1 MRLAGRVA
9 LISGAGGGIG
19 RGIASRFARE
29 GALVVV
35 NDVNRQ
41 RCDETVAEIA
51 AQGGK
56 AFGMVAD
63 VSDSA
68 QVDGV
73 FAAIGDKFGR
83 LDILVNNVGIIRDS
97 LIKNM
102 TDAAWDDVIRVNL
115 RSYFL
120 CSRAAAKMMAERGYG
135 RIINIS
141 SRAWLGNV
149 GQANYSAA
157 KGGIVSLTRALA
169 LELAKSGITVNC
181 VAPGIID
188 TEMFRSMPE
197 KARERHLAAQ
207 PMKKVGSVADVA
219 YACLNFADEEA
230 SYITGQTMYVCGG
243 KSLASYIG

>member
-1 MRLAGRVA
+1 
-9 LISGAGGGIG
+9 
-19 RGIASRFARE
+19 
-29 GALVVV
+29 VVV

>member
-1 MRLAGRVA
+1 
-9 LISGAGGGIG
+9 
-19 RGIASRFARE
+19 
-29 GALVVV
+29 
-35 NDVNRQ
+35 
-41 RCDETVAEIA
+41 
-51 AQGGK
+51 
-56 AFGMVAD
+56 
-63 VSDSA
+63 
-68 QVDGV
+68 
-73 FAAIGDKFGR
+73 
-83 LDILVNNVGIIRDS
+83 
-97 LIKNM
+97 M
-102 TDAAWDDVIRVNL
+102 TDDDWDDVIRVNL
-115 RSYFL
+115 RSDFL
-120 CSRAAAKMMAERGYG
+120 CSRAAAKMMAEQGYG

-157 KGGIVSLTRALA
+157 KGGIVSLTRSLA
-169 LELAKSGITVNC
+169 LELAKSGVTVNC